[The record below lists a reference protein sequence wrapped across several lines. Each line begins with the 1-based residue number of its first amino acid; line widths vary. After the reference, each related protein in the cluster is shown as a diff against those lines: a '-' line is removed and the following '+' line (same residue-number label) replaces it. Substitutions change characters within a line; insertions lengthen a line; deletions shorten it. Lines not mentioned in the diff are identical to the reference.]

1 MVSDSRFGRTT
12 AALLRWSMRA
22 RALLVVAGLGACTAN
37 AAQTIGGSLALTSDY
52 LVRGISR
59 SNHELALQADVNFV
73 TDGGYFAGL
82 FASNVQFDSG
92 DRRSAELSAFAGF
105 AWQATDAWRAKITS
119 SYYGYIWNDSGSQ
132 YNYAELGI
140 DAAYDDWLDFSI
152 VYSPD
157 APRYVSDRGL
167 TGVTAKSADVN
178 VHTPWRHHLAASAGV
193 GYSTY
198 GGPGGGG
205 YSYWSAGGV
214 LDLAP
219 ASLSISYVSTSAG
232 ADDLFYNAAAH
243 SRWTATLIWRF

>member
-1 MVSDSRFGRTT
+1 MVSDSRFGPTT
-12 AALLRWSMRA
+12 AAVLRWRRRA
-22 RALLVVAGLGACTAN
+22 RALLFIATLGACSAN
-37 AAQTIGGSLALTSDY
+37 AAQTIGGSLAVTSDY

-59 SNHELALQADVNFV
+59 SNHELALQADVNVV
-73 TDGGYFAGL
+73 TDGGFLAGL

-105 AWQATDAWRAKITS
+105 AWQPTDAWRAKFIT

-140 DAAYDDWLDFSI
+140 DAAYDDWLAFSI

-157 APRYVSDRGL
+157 APLYVSDRGL
-167 TGVTAKSADVN
+167 TGVTAKSADVR

-193 GYSTY
+193 GHATY
-198 GGPGGGG
+198 GGRGGGG
-205 YSYWSAGGV
+205 YSYWSLGGV

-219 ASLSISYVSTSAG
+219 ASLSVSYVNTSAG
-232 ADDLFYNAAAH
+232 ADDLFYSAAAR